1 MVDGFVRIRQ
11 TTNTM
16 LNDYVR
22 AMTGAQMSVA
32 EVGRLENAI
41 PIAGTGLFDG
51 DSPTMFRSKLEQ
63 FERLTKMA
71 RARATYALK
80 NGYQEVRNDEGKF
93 MGWSKEGERPLS
105 MDRMFGI
112 LVKERKELA
121 DKILSENEDFN
132 KEQAEAEAQKAIEE
146 RYGINV

>member
-1 MVDGFVRIRQ
+1 
-11 TTNTM
+11 
-16 LNDYVR
+16 
-22 AMTGAQMSVA
+22 
-32 EVGRLENAI
+32 
-41 PIAGTGLFDG
+41 
-51 DSPTMFRSKLEQ
+51 
-63 FERLTKMA
+63 MA
-71 RARATYALK
+71 RNSGKSHRTFPQKKSGNKPSYD
-80 NGYQEVRNDEGKF
+80 QEVRNDEGKF

-121 DKILSENEDFN
+121 DKIISENEKFS